1 MKYHRIDFHKGYHL
15 KFMNITYP
23 KFSYL
28 GTLERFFFL
37 TGNDF
42 LACRFNV
49 TRQTEIG
56 TLTFIEVLTVDS
68 PYHS

>member
-42 LACRFNV
+42 LAC
-49 TRQTEIG
+49 
-56 TLTFIEVLTVDS
+56 
-68 PYHS
+68 